1 MTRAIAYIDGFNLYH
16 AIDDLN
22 KPHLKWLDL
31 WALSASLAREGE
43 FLAKVY
49 YFSAYP
55 TWKPESE
62 KRHRMY
68 VRALTAQGVTCHL
81 GHFKRKDKRC
91 NKCGA
96 AWTGHEEKETDVHM
110 GARIV
115 ADAYED
121 SFDRAIIITADS
133 DLLPAIKIVRAA
145 FPAKELFVAAP
156 PKRMTHARGL
166 TPQLEITQG
175 RLAKCRLPESV
186 TEPDGLTVF
195 QCPPS
200 YVLPGT

>member
-16 AIDDLN
+16 AIDAL
-22 KPHLKWLDL
+22 KQPHLKWLDL

-43 FLAKVY
+43 ALVGVY

-62 KRHRMY
+62 QRHRVY
-68 VRALTAQGVTCHL
+68 VRALMARGVTCQM

-91 NKCGA
+91 NTCGA
-96 AWTGHEEKETDVHM
+96 TWTGHEEKETDVHM

-121 SFDRAIIITADS
+121 RFDRAIVITADS
-133 DLLPAIKIVRAA
+133 DLLPAIKIVRVA
-145 FPAKELFVAAP
+145 FPAKEVFVAAP
-156 PKRMTHARGL
+156 PKRMAHARGL
-166 TPQLEITQG
+166 QPKLEITQG
-175 RLAKCRLPESV
+175 RLAKCRLPERMS
-186 TEPDGLTVF
+186 EAGGAAIF
-195 QCPPS
+195 ECPMS
-200 YVLPGT
+200 YGLPGA